1 MNIFF
6 RLLGFSRPYHHYVP
20 EYAVYIFL
28 YVIFGLI
35 SIPLLAPLFDL
46 LFGAKPVLVSHLP
59 AFSFSKDYPKDVFN
73 YYLSYF
79 IQGPGGKIR
88 VLYYV
93 CSLIVAFTLLKNL
106 FGFLA
111 QRVLTRMRVNIVRKM
126 RNQLYDQFNTQ
137 SLQFYHTQ
145 RKGDLISTISN
156 DVVEIENSVVSSVQ
170 TILRDPLQIIGTF
183 VFLFIMS
190 AKLTFFTLIFFP
202 ISGFLISTITRSL
215 KKRSNHSQGLL
226 GKILNITEETLSGIR
241 IIKGFNAEKYMED
254 KFAKENNDFAKTTK
268 FILNQRELASPLS
281 EVMGI
286 LVIVVIIVYGGSLIL
301 GGNSTLTAGAFM
313 AYITL
318 YFTIIAPAKNIAGAI
333 SYLQRGLAAGERVL
347 KIIDYPNP
355 IQDKPD
361 AQIIQSFDQAIRYE
375 NVTFQYEEVKVLD
388 NISLTIPKGKVIALV
403 GSSGAGKST
412 LADLLPRF
420 YDVTKGTIS
429 VDGQDIRGLKMESL
443 RHLIGIVSQEA
454 ILFND
459 SVFNNIAF
467 GDEGADMEAVVQ
479 AAKIANAHEFIIQL
493 EKGYHTSIGD
503 KGMKLSG
510 GQRQRLTIAR
520 AIFKNPS
527 ILILD
532 EATSALD
539 TESERLVQDAI
550 NNLMK
555 DRTSLVIAHRL
566 STIRHADEI
575 IVLSK
580 GQIVEQGTHEQLI
593 ALQGTYRHLVDMQE
607 LK

>member
-1 MNIFF
+1 MNIFV

-20 EYAVYIFL
+20 EYAVYILL
-28 YVIFGLI
+28 YIIFGLV

-46 LFGAKPVLVSHLP
+46 LFGAKPVLINHLP
-59 AFSFSKDYPKDVFN
+59 AFSFSKDYPVQVFN

-79 IQGPGGKIR
+79 VQQPGGKIK
-88 VLYYV
+88 VLFYV
-93 CSLIVAFTLLKNL
+93 CGLIVITVILKNA

-111 QRVLTRMRVNIVRKM
+111 QRVLTRMRVNIVRKL
-126 RNQLYDQFNTQ
+126 RNQLYAQFNHQ

-183 VFLFIMS
+183 VLLFFMS
-190 AKLTFFTLIFFP
+190 VKLTLFTLVFFP
-202 ISGFLISTITRSL
+202 ISGFLISTITRNL
-215 KKRSNHSQGLL
+215 KRKANHSQGLL
-226 GKILNITEETLSGIR
+226 GRILNITEETLSGIR
-241 IIKGFNAEKYMED
+241 IIKGFNAETFMER
-254 KFAKENNDFAKTTK
+254 KFAHENDDFAKTTK
-268 FILNQRELASPLS
+268 FILNQRELSSPVS
-281 EVMGI
+281 EVMG
-286 LVIVVIIVYGGSLIL
+286 VMVIIVIIIYGGSLIL
-301 GGNSTLTAGAFM
+301 GGHSTLTAGGFM

-318 YFTIIAPAKNIAGAI
+318 YYTIIAPAKNIASAV

-347 KIIDYPNP
+347 RVIDYKNP
-355 IQDKPD
+355 IED
-361 AQIIQSFDQAIRYE
+361 AAAAVPIDRFEKNVVYE
-375 NVTFQYEEVKVLD
+375 NVSFQYEQQSVLD
-388 NISLTIPKGKVIALV
+388 QVNLTVKKGKVVALV
-403 GSSGAGKST
+403 GRSGAGKST
-412 LADLLPRF
+412 LVDLLPRF
-420 YDVTKGTIS
+420 YDVSQGRVT
-429 VDGQDIRGLKMESL
+429 VDGKDIRDLTMHSL
-443 RHLIGIVSQEA
+443 RDLIGIVSQEA

-459 SVFNNIAF
+459 TVFNNIAF
-467 GDEGADMEAVVQ
+467 GKENASMEAVID
-479 AAKIANAHEFIIQL
+479 AAKVANAHEFIAQL
-493 EKGYHTSIGD
+493 EKGYETTIGD

-520 AIFKNPS
+520 AIFKNPA

-555 DRTSLVIAHRL
+555 DRTSIVIAHRL

-575 IVLSK
+575 IVLEK
-580 GQIVEQGTHEQLI
+580 GKIVEQGSHQELI
-593 ALQGTYRHLVDMQE
+593 SLQGIYKTLVDMQE
-607 LK
+607 LR